1 MINVN
6 FTHVN
11 DYLVL
16 KLGTIGLSGHFFSEV
31 VEKKSVN
38 VDNGM
43 ISTNCGCLLYCGPFH
58 LLLWRCGHLSGLCWL
73 RPSWFLRIHT
83 DLVKRRRN
91 AGRELQIYAHLP
103 ASLCSTPHNPGV
115 SLAAETSFHFSAGPN
130 QKGFHFPLSIPIE
143 FDFTGPCSWLEPSYA
158 NLSWSAFVNQRLLGK
173 LC

>member
-58 LLLWRCGHLSGLCWL
+58 LLL
-73 RPSWFLRIHT
+73 
-83 DLVKRRRN
+83 
-91 AGRELQIYAHLP
+91 
-103 ASLCSTPHNPGV
+103 
-115 SLAAETSFHFSAGPN
+115 
-130 QKGFHFPLSIPIE
+130 
-143 FDFTGPCSWLEPSYA
+143 
-158 NLSWSAFVNQRLLGK
+158 
-173 LC
+173 